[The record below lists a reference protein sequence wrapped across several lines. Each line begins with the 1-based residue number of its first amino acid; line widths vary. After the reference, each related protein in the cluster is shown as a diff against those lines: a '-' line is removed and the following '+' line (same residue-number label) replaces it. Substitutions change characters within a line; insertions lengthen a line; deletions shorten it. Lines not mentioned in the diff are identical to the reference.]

1 MANAAQTPKLQL
13 GKLSPEDAERL
24 ASTFRPIWDLDDAPF
39 AQGNGL
45 SAADVD
51 ALAGGAG
58 ISPSIRGTQQS
69 QESKTEVTIP
79 RASVPGHVPALDAP
93 KVEIAVE
100 LDTAELVTA
109 APTPAPV
116 VAQARPQQPMN
127 QTLPLNSAAA
137 TVRKPYTPPRPP
149 PQSINMREADAS
161 NELAPVKK
169 SNTGIIIGL
178 VAAVAIV
185 GGIFGIRVAMSGDK
199 TQSGNKASSSQTNHE
214 EGTHI
219 PPPPEVAAT
228 QEATAAPTQTAAPVV
243 TAKVT
248 TNDSP
253 IVKEFPG
260 SNTTSAPTT
269 NLAPATTH
277 ATTTAIHQ
285 PVHNSGGGTTTHAA
299 GGGGSKPAGKP
310 AIVRDNPF

>member
-39 AQGNGL
+39 AQGSAL

-58 ISPSIRGTQQS
+58 VSPSIRGTQQ
-69 QESKTEVTIP
+69 QQAAAPIAIEAKTEVTVP
-79 RASVPGHVPALDAP
+79 RASVPGHVPAPDAP

-100 LDTAELVTA
+100 LDSAELVTA
-109 APTPAPV
+109 TPAPV
-116 VAQARPQQPMN
+116 VQPVAEARPQPAA
-127 QTLPLNSAAA
+127 SAAA
-137 TVRKPYTPPRPP
+137 TTRKPYTPPRAPP
-149 PQSINMREADAS
+149 PSINMAEASSDF
-161 NELAPVKK
+161 APVKK

-178 VAAVAIV
+178 VAAVAII
-185 GGIFGIRVAMSGDK
+185 GGIFGVRALMSSDKTSSGDK
-199 TQSGNKASSSQTNHE
+199 TSTSQTNHE

-219 PPPPEVAAT
+219 PPPPEVVPTQQAT
-228 QEATAAPTQTAAPVV
+228 APTQTQAPV
-243 TAKVT
+243 AKPVV

-260 SNTTSAPTT
+260 STTTSAPV
-269 NLAPATTH
+269 ATH
-277 ATTTAIHQ
+277 NTTTAIHNTT
-285 PVHNSGGGTTTHAA
+285 HATGGGGTHT
-299 GGGGSKPAGKP
+299 GGGKPAGKP

>member
-39 AQGNGL
+39 AQGSAL
-45 SAADVD
+45 SAADID

-58 ISPSIRGTQQS
+58 VSPSIRGTQQQ
-69 QESKTEVTIP
+69 QEPKTEVTIP
-79 RASVPGHVPALDAP
+79 RASVPGHVPAIDAP
-93 KVEIAVE
+93 KVEISVE
-100 LDTAELVTA
+100 LDSAELVTA
-109 APTPAPV
+109 TPAPV
-116 VAQARPQQPMN
+116 VQPQVAQARPQQPAA
-127 QTLPLNSAAA
+127 AAA
-137 TVRKPYTPPRPP
+137 TVRKPYTPPRAPP
-149 PQSINMREADAS
+149 ASINMADAS
-161 NELAPVKK
+161 SDFAPVKK

-178 VAAVAIV
+178 VAVVAII
-185 GGIFGIRVAMSGDK
+185 GGIFGVKAMMSGDK
-199 TQSGNKASSSQTNHE
+199 TQSGNKASSSETNHQ

-228 QEATAAPTQTAAPVV
+228 QETTAAPTQTQAPV
-243 TAKVT
+243 AKPVV

-260 SNTTSAPTT
+260 SNTTSAP
-269 NLAPATTH
+269 PATTH

-285 PVHNSGGGTTTHAA
+285 TTHTAGGGGTTTHA
-299 GGGGSKPAGKP
+299 GGGGKPPGKP

>member
-39 AQGNGL
+39 AQGSAL
-45 SAADVD
+45 SAADID

-58 ISPSIRGTQQS
+58 VSPSIRGTQQE
-69 QESKTEVTIP
+69 QEARTEVTIP
-79 RASVPGHVPALDAP
+79 RASVPGHVPAPDAP

-100 LDTAELVTA
+100 LDTEDLVA
-109 APTPAPV
+109 APPAPVQAPV
-116 VAQARPQQPMN
+116 VAQARPQPAA
-127 QTLPLNSAAA
+127 PSASAAAA
-137 TVRKPYTPPRPP
+137 TVRKPYEPPRAP
-149 PQSINMREADAS
+149 PQSINMRDADAS
-161 NELAPVKK
+161 NEFAPVKK

-178 VAAVAIV
+178 AAVVVVV
-185 GGIFGIRVAMSGDK
+185 GGIFGVRAMMSGDK

-260 SNTTSAPTT
+260 SNTPP
-269 NLAPATTH
+269 PATTH

-285 PVHNSGGGTTTHAA
+285 PTHGGGGATTHAA
-299 GGGGSKPAGKP
+299 GGGGKPPGKP

>member
-24 ASTFRPIWDLDDAPF
+24 ASTFRPIWELDDAPF
-39 AQGNGL
+39 AQGSAL
-45 SAADVD
+45 SAADID

-58 ISPSIRGTQQS
+58 VSPSIRGTQQS
-69 QESKTEVTIP
+69 QEAKTEVTIP
-79 RASVPGHVPALDAP
+79 RPSVPGHVPAPDAP

-100 LDTAELVTA
+100 LDTEDLVTA
-109 APTPAPV
+109 TPAPV
-116 VAQARPQQPMN
+116 EPPVAQARPQQPA
-127 QTLPLNSAAA
+127 PASVAA
-137 TVRKPYTPPRPP
+137 TVRKPYTPPRAP
-149 PQSINMREADAS
+149 PQSINMRDADAS
-161 NELAPVKK
+161 NEFAPVKK
-169 SNTGIIIGL
+169 SNTGIIIG
-178 VAAVAIV
+178 AVAVVVII
-185 GGIFGIRVAMSGDK
+185 GGIFGVKAMMGGDK
-199 TQSGNKASSSQTNHE
+199 AQGGDKASTSQTNHE

-243 TAKVT
+243 TAKAT

-260 SNTTSAPTT
+260 SNTAP
-269 NLAPATTH
+269 PATTH
-277 ATTTAIHQ
+277 ANTTAAVHQ
-285 PVHNSGGGTTTHAA
+285 TTHAAGGGGTTTHAAA